1 MNLLLVALNA
11 KYIHSNLALK
21 YLSNLSEKVCNTIL
35 KEYSINDNIISI
47 ERDII
52 LLKPD
57 IIAFS
62 CYIWNIEFILNLS
75 SDLKKAIPEVKII
88 LGGPEV
94 SYDSS
99 KLMDKHKFVDY
110 IVRGEGEISFPHL
123 VECIKNKTKPTLSGI
138 VLRNE
143 EIIEDNGFSPLPEF
157 SQIPFPYT
165 IDSINDLSG
174 KIIYYETSRGCPYS
188 CKYCLSGEKGRLRFK
203 DVETVKKELKFFSDN
218 NVPLV
223 KFVDRTFNADKKRA
237 MQIWSYISSL
247 KTKTRFHMEITGELL
262 DNETINLLQKV
273 NHENL
278 QFEIGVQSTNPQT
291 LLAINRKCNTEKL
304 FENIRLLLEKTK
316 IHIHLD
322 LIAGLPYE
330 DFKSFKKSFN
340 DVLSLEPHVLQLG
353 FLKLLKGSAMRNE
366 YADYDIKYR
375 DKAPYEIISNKYI
388 SAEEIVFLKDV
399 DFCFDKL
406 YNSSSFTKTFKFLFS
421 KYPDKFELFSDI
433 VEFFRGNSYI
443 NMSFSKNK
451 LYDIVYDCFKSYGE
465 SFEEAL
471 RYDLITSLHP
481 GKLPDWCNTDNSF
494 TSSQQVF
501 DFLKSEEIKEKL
513 FPHYAGRSAK
523 SLIKHFRFEKFS
535 YGVLMFDYLENTV
548 YNVSEYFNK

>member
-1 MNLLLVALNA
+1 MKLLIVALNA

-21 YLSNLSEKVCNTIL
+21 YLSNLSQNVCNTEL
-35 KEYSINDNIISI
+35 KEYSINDNIIAI

-75 SDLKKAIPEVKII
+75 SDLKKALPGVKII

-99 KLMDKHKFVDY
+99 ELMDKYKFIDY

-123 VECIKNKTKPTLSGI
+123 IECITKGTKPTVSGI
-138 VLRNE
+138 VLRNGE
-143 EIIEDNGFSPLPEF
+143 TIEDNGFSPLPEF

-165 IDSINDLSG
+165 KDNINDLSG

-188 CKYCLSGEKGRLRFK
+188 CKYCLSGEKGRVRFK

-223 KFVDRTFNADKKRA
+223 KFVDRTFNANKKRA
-237 MQIWSYISSL
+237 MEIWDYISSL

-262 DNETINLLQKV
+262 DSETIKLLQNV

-278 QFEIGVQSTNPQT
+278 QFEIGVQSTNSQT

-322 LIAGLPYE
+322 LIAGLPHE
-330 DFKSFKKSFN
+330 DFNSFKKSFN

-353 FLKLLKGSAMRNE
+353 F
-366 YADYDIKYR
+366 
-375 DKAPYEIISNKYI
+375 
-388 SAEEIVFLKDV
+388 
-399 DFCFDKL
+399 
-406 YNSSSFTKTFKFLFS
+406 
-421 KYPDKFELFSDI
+421 
-433 VEFFRGNSYI
+433 
-443 NMSFSKNK
+443 
-451 LYDIVYDCFKSYGE
+451 
-465 SFEEAL
+465 
-471 RYDLITSLHP
+471 
-481 GKLPDWCNTDNSF
+481 
-494 TSSQQVF
+494 
-501 DFLKSEEIKEKL
+501 
-513 FPHYAGRSAK
+513 
-523 SLIKHFRFEKFS
+523 
-535 YGVLMFDYLENTV
+535 
-548 YNVSEYFNK
+548 